1 MLLKPLRSTSL
12 SDERSPHP
20 HRPSA
25 DQYLQPLARSFDVSC
40 HFLRFLPTPTSLSA
54 TLLVSLLSD
63 FSFLPAFTSPAKP
76 DEQEYKE
83 NSCNIPKESS
93 NGKWQKENKSAQY

>member
-63 FSFLPAFTSPAKP
+63 FSFLPAFTSPGQGGEPHRVPGCYLRAARG
-76 DEQEYKE
+76 
-83 NSCNIPKESS
+83 SCVAAREPV
-93 NGKWQKENKSAQY
+93 WH